1 MEQLENNAYFWQKMD
16 TLLLSSTCKIDH
28 EKGTS
33 HPVYANL
40 IYPVDYGYL
49 QDTIGTDTQPIHVF
63 RGKKAAMNVGA
74 IVVSADI
81 LKKDCEVKLLV
92 GCDEEEMLAI
102 LEFLNQ
108 TQFQKTIL
116 VQRGNQTPSWAN
128 ND

>member
-28 EKGTS
+28 PQGSS

-49 QDTIGTDTQPIHVF
+49 QDTVGTDTQPIHVF
-63 RGKKAAMNVGA
+63 KGKESAHNVGA
-74 IVVSADI
+74 IVISADI

-92 GCDEEEMLAI
+92 GCDEEEKVKI

-108 TQFQKTIL
+108 TQFQKAIL
-116 VQRGNQTPSWAN
+116 VQRGNQTPNWAN

>member
-28 EKGTS
+28 PQGSS
-33 HPVYANL
+33 HPIYANL

-49 QDTIGTDTQPIHVF
+49 QDTVGTDTQPIHVF
-63 RGKKAAMNVGA
+63 KGKKTVHNVGA
-74 IVVSADI
+74 IVISADI

-92 GCDEEEMLAI
+92 GCDEEEKVKI

-108 TQFQKTIL
+108 TQFQKAIL
-116 VQRGNQTPSWAN
+116 VQRGNQTPNWAN

>member
-28 EKGTS
+28 PQGSS

-49 QDTIGTDTQPIHVF
+49 QDTVGTDTQPIHVF
-63 RGKKAAMNVGA
+63 KGKKSAHNVGA
-74 IVVSADI
+74 IVISADI

-92 GCDEEEMLAI
+92 GCDEEEKIKI
-102 LEFLNQ
+102 LEFKSDTVSKSNLGAARESNP
-108 TQFQKTIL
+108 KL
-116 VQRGNQTPSWAN
+116 GE
-128 ND
+128 

>member
-28 EKGTS
+28 PQGSS

-40 IYPVDYGYL
+40 IYPVDYGFL
-49 QDTIGTDTQPIHVF
+49 QDTVGTDTQPIHVF
-63 RGKKAAMNVGA
+63 KGKKSAQNVGA
-74 IVVSADI
+74 IVISADI

-92 GCDEEEMLAI
+92 GCDEEEKVKI

-108 TQFQKTIL
+108 TQFQKAIL
-116 VQRGNQTPSWAN
+116 VQRGNQTPNWAN